1 MINLTNNTLTQLLF
15 CKDCI
20 FFKVKKRKKKER
32 RKKISLKLHHMWGCY
47 TRQTT
52 MKEVARRIKCCPKM
66 WCLTIERRPT
76 TPITFYFL
84 I

>member
-1 MINLTNNTLTQLLF
+1 MINFTNNTLTQLIF

-20 FFKVKKRKKKER
+20 FFKVKKREKR
-32 RKKISLKLHHMWGCY
+32 GGKKISLELHRVWGCY

-66 WCLTIERRPT
+66 WCSTIERYHIRQQLF
-76 TPITFYFL
+76 IF
-84 I
+84 